1 MTARRIFLPTANALG
16 QTSRNLA
23 RYADRTRRYFKEVK
37 KRALNLLNP
46 GQRHQLT
53 LSAVGAQQPN
63 PARELALI
71 GVRKR
76 RRRVLQTA
84 QSMRAQLGL
93 APDRRLAG

>member
-1 MTARRIFLPTANALG
+1 MSGRRIFLPTANALG

-23 RYADRTRRYFKEVK
+23 RYAHSASRYFKEVK

-63 PARELALI
+63 PGRELALI

-76 RRRVLQTA
+76 RRRVIADGTDNA
-84 QSMRAQLGL
+84 
-93 APDRRLAG
+93 D